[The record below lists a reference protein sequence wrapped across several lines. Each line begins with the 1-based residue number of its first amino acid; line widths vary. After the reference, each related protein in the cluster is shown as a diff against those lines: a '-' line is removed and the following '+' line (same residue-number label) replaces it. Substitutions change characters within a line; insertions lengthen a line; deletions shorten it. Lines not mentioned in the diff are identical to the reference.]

1 MCSIVCLFLV
11 FLFHSATEAILLKI
25 CEPPL
30 LPVPTGESASPFMPC
45 PSTSATL
52 SRETFSQMHNMHW
65 QRKSKVLLIVLH
77 IRLEIMFVRRKKIPR
92 TFQGVYILLENSF
105 RSIVWTVNGIPP
117 VTLFTHG
124 AFWISA
130 SDALR
135 YQKNIF
141 PLESMYRTIEA
152 TYISRILSK
161 SCKVYPFINL
171 SLPQYLP
178 SANFAAFASYFSYLV
193 VRWCLNHSDGD
204 KMGYYLCYTYL
215 NLSLYQLRA
224 CMW

>member
-1 MCSIVCLFLV
+1 MSKL
-11 FLFHSATEAILLKI
+11 
-25 CEPPL
+25 L
-30 LPVPTGESASPFMPC
+30 LPV
-45 PSTSATL
+45 
-52 SRETFSQMHNMHW
+52 
-65 QRKSKVLLIVLH
+65 LH
-77 IRLEIMFVRRKKIPR
+77 VSLEIMFVHRKKIPR
-92 TFQGVYILLENSF
+92 TVQGVYILLDSSFTF
-105 RSIVWTVNGIPP
+105 RSILWTVNCIPP

-193 VRWCLNHSDGD
+193 VRCCLNHSDGD

-215 NLSLYQLRA
+215 KNFSA
-224 CMW
+224 CIS